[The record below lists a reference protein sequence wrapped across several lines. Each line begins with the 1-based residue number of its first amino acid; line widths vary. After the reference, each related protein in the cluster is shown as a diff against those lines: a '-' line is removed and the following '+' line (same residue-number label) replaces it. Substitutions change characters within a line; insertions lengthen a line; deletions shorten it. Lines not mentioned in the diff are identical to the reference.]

1 MTFGALSLVLAFAFA
16 SFLIELT
23 PGPNMSYLA
32 IVTLREGKRAGA
44 ATVAGVALGLAII
57 GTAAALGFTALIA
70 ANPNLYEGLRWAGI
84 LFLFYLAY
92 DAWRD
97 PSPEDAGIDK
107 PDSAHFMRGFLTNIL
122 NPKAAAFYVTVL
134 PNFIDAERDIPTQTA
149 ILTFVYVVM
158 ATLVHALIVALAFRL
173 RPFIDGQY
181 KQIVRR
187 SLAVLLALV
196 ALWFAIATAR

>member
-1 MTFGALSLVLAFAFA
+1 MTADALNLLIAFAFA

-57 GTAAALGFTALIA
+57 GTAAALGFSALIA
-70 ANPNLYEGLRWAGI
+70 ANPHIYEGLRWAGI

-97 PSPEDAGIDK
+97 PAPEEDNLDR
-107 PDSAHFMRGFLTNIL
+107 PDGAHFMRGLLTNIL
-122 NPKAAAFYVTVL
+122 NPKAAAFYVTIL
-134 PNFIDAERDIPTQTA
+134 PNFIDAERDIPAQTV
-149 ILTFVYVVM
+149 ILTVIYVVV
-158 ATLVHALIVALAFRL
+158 ATLVHALIVALAYRL

-181 KQIVRR
+181 ERIVRR
-187 SLAVLLALV
+187 SLAILLACV
-196 ALWFAIATAR
+196 ALWFAFSTAR